1 MLPIHLDLGF
11 NQIYF
16 YEGIYFLISIVLA
29 VWWGQKRVKKF
40 GGHVEKFE
48 GLVLWAIV
56 WALIGARVSHYMFW
70 ESDAFWADPT
80 IILSLTGAGNSIT
93 GGLVG
98 GMFGGWL
105 YMRRNKMNYW
115 EYFSILSPVV
125 LLGQGL
131 GRIGCFLNGD
141 AYGKATS
148 SFLGVQFPRYGTV
161 IPSFE
166 TEYRISSPAW
176 QYSFENG
183 LVDQS
188 STVSAALHATQLYE
202 MLGDFILIG
211 IVLWVFN
218 KYFQKDKKSPIIF
231 FIHTG
236 GYALLRFALEFLRAD
251 NEAPAMFNMT
261 SLQIVLLLYGIFTT
275 VYALRYFASKN
286 KSPAHG

>member
-29 VWWGQKRVKKF
+29 VWWGQKRIKKF
-40 GGHVEKFE
+40 GGHAKKYE

-105 YMRRNKMNYW
+105 YMRRNKLNYW
-115 EYFSILSPVV
+115 EYFSILSPAV

-141 AYGKATS
+141 AFGKATT
-148 SFLGVQFPRYGTV
+148 SFLGVKFPR
-161 IPSFE
+161 
-166 TEYRISSPAW
+166 
-176 QYSFENG
+176 
-183 LVDQS
+183 
-188 STVSAALHATQLYE
+188 SAQFQL
-202 MLGDFILIG
+202 
-211 IVLWVFN
+211 
-218 KYFQKDKKSPIIF
+218 K
-231 FIHTG
+231 
-236 GYALLRFALEFLRAD
+236 
-251 NEAPAMFNMT
+251 
-261 SLQIVLLLYGIFTT
+261 
-275 VYALRYFASKN
+275 
-286 KSPAHG
+286 